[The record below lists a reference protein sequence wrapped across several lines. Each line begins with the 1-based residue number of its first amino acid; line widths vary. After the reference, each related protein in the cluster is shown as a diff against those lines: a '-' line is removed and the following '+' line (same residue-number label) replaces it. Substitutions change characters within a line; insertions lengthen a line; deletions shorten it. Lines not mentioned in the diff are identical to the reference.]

1 MVLTLDNDAFG
12 GLYAVDKAWFEL
24 NSDGDACDVLVRME
38 DGTVFTGLF
47 ATVEYINR
55 QMEITYQMTSTFSD
69 TTPVF
74 CAILDTPHII
84 VSQLSVEVIEDT
96 IDNLL
101 AMNVFESHF
110 TRVTEHNDETRT
122 TNDGKLA
129 TQEVAAVVIE
139 DVLVIEG

>member
-1 MVLTLDNDAFG
+1 MVLTLDNEAFG
-12 GLYAVDKAWFEL
+12 GLYTVEKAWFEL
-24 NSDGDACDVLVRME
+24 NSEGDACDVLVRTE

-47 ATVEYINR
+47 ATVEYIQR

-84 VSQLSVEVIEDT
+84 VSQLSVDVIEDT
-96 IDNLL
+96 IDNLM
-101 AMNVFESHF
+101 AMDVFESHF